1 MLKGL
6 ISDIQRF
13 AIHDGPGIRTTVFFK
28 GCPLNCRWCANP
40 ETIEPRPE
48 IMFSPG
54 FCMQC
59 GICAQTCPQN
69 AVTFTPGELPVRD
82 RELCISCGS
91 CAEACPKNALLLR
104 GTLMAVDEIMAVL
117 EKDLPF
123 FKRSGGG
130 VTLSGG
136 EPFRQPE
143 PVGEILRLC
152 AQRGMHTAVDTCGCV
167 AWEAIEPSLEHIDLF
182 LYDLKHLDPK
192 AHKQGTGVTNEL
204 ILANL
209 GRIQK
214 SGKKVIVSLPLIPG
228 FNDSS
233 ENLTRTAVF
242 VAELGITELR
252 VLPYHTY
259 GRGKY
264 QKIGRENSMSQI
276 PALEPAEAEK
286 AKEILEKYIPKVAV
300 GG

>member
-1 MLKGL
+1 
-6 ISDIQRF
+6 
-13 AIHDGPGIRTTVFFK
+13 
-28 GCPLNCRWCANP
+28 
-40 ETIEPRPE
+40 
-48 IMFSPG
+48 
-54 FCMQC
+54 
-59 GICAQTCPQN
+59 
-69 AVTFTPGELPVRD
+69 
-82 RELCISCGS
+82 
-91 CAEACPKNALLLR
+91 
-104 GTLMAVDEIMAVL
+104 MAVDEIMAVL

-143 PVGEILRLC
+143 PVIREILRLC